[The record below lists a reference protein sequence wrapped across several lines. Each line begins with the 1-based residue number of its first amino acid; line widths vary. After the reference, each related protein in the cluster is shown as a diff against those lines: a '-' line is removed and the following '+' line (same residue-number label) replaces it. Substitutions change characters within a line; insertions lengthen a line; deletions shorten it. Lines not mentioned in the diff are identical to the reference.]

1 MVTTHNDP
9 LIMQQET
16 AGATDPSPDDP
27 QSTNPSPAQ
36 ILQSDLIDHIARD
49 PKVFFK
55 SQQINDPELTTDERV
70 AIVRDVLAK
79 SHTTFL
85 ARFGLFLREEHL
97 RFFEQDGQT
106 SGYSPD
112 ESYEVGYYLERI
124 RRSHN
129 GGRHREVRNR
139 RYAAL
144 KQLVQEG
151 KYFSETEM
159 MQREPL
165 LYDQLVGQYL
175 TEREK
180 KARDAVGQKNDS
192 LVSILFSGI
201 DRDNVDALR
210 QQQEQEEKSQDE
222 AAGGDEDDGFRQ
234 NKPPGSPAFSR
245 AQWGNF
251 DDEEVERQRR
261 VENDRAT
268 RQRNKKFSTPV
279 TALTA
284 GERDL
289 LRDEFVGTMYSRF
302 IAGEDE
308 EFDYGKVDES
318 MELDNL
324 DIVEQDE
331 QERYF
336 DTDDGEE
343 VQADEGSKMQQ
354 DDEES
359 EDDLDVYMRH
369 LEKHLDSQR
378 NLEQMNSRMREVNC
392 EYESDDE

>member
-1 MVTTHNDP
+1 
-9 LIMQQET
+9 MQQET
-16 AGATDPSPDDP
+16 AGVPEPAGPSNDDPLGTTSPSPDR
-27 QSTNPSPAQ
+27 Q
-36 ILQSDLIDHIARD
+36 ILQSDLVDHVARES
-49 PKVFFK
+49 KVFFK
-55 SQQINDPELTTDERV
+55 SQQINDPELTADEKV

-85 ARFGLFLREEHL
+85 ARFGQFIKEDHL

-192 LVSILFSGI
+192 LVAILFNGM
-201 DRDNVDALR
+201 DREKADSLR
-210 QQQEQEEKSQDE
+210 QEQEQAEKRDDE
-222 AAGGDEDDGFRQ
+222 AAGGGDGDDVGFRDM
-234 NKPPGSPAFSR
+234 PPGSPAFSR

-251 DDEEVERQRR
+251 DDEEVERQRK
-261 VENDRAT
+261 VENDRAS
-268 RQRNKKFSTPV
+268 RKRNKKFSTPLA
-279 TALTA
+279 ALTA

-302 IAGEDE
+302 IAGEDV
-308 EFDYGKVDES
+308 EFDYSKVDES

-336 DTDDGEE
+336 DTDDGETE
-343 VQADEGSKMQQ
+343 QVKADEGCKMQQ
-354 DDEES
+354 DDES

-369 LEKHLDSQR
+369 LEKHLDNQR
-378 NLEQMNSRMREVNC
+378 NIEQMSCRMREVNC

>member
-1 MVTTHNDP
+1 MVTTHATP
-9 LIMQQET
+9 LTTMQTET
-16 AGATDPSPDDP
+16 GGGSDSEPTGSSDDP
-27 QSTNPSPAQ
+27 KTTSDPATSSTP
-36 ILQSDLIDHIARD
+36 ILQSDLVEHIARD

-55 SQQINDPELTTDERV
+55 SQQINDPELTDDEKV
-70 AIVRDVLAK
+70 AILKEVLGK

-85 ARFGLFLREEHL
+85 ARFGLFMKEDHL
-97 RFFEQDGQT
+97 RFFEEEGQT
-106 SGYSPD
+106 CGYSPD
-112 ESYEVGYYLERI
+112 ELYEVGYWLEKI

-151 KYFSETEM
+151 KYFSEMEM

-175 TEREK
+175 TEKEK
-180 KARDAVGQKNDS
+180 KARDAVGVKNDS
-192 LVSILFSGI
+192 LVAILFNGM
-201 DRDNVDALR
+201 DREKADSLKER
-210 QQQEQEEKSQDE
+210 QEQEEKIEDE
-222 AAGGDEDDGFRQ
+222 AGEDEDDGYRD
-234 NKPPGSPAFSR
+234 KPPGSPAFSR

-251 DDEEVERQRR
+251 DDEEVERQRK
-261 VENDRAT
+261 VENDRAS
-268 RQRNKKFSTPV
+268 RKRNMKFSTPV

-308 EFDYGKVDES
+308 EFDYSKVDES

-336 DTDDGEE
+336 DTEEDEE
-343 VQADEGSKMQQ
+343 VVEDCSNMQQ
-354 DDEES
+354 DEES

-369 LEKHLDSQR
+369 LEKHLENQK
-378 NLEQMNSRMREVNC
+378 NLDQMSCRMRNVN
-392 EYESDDE
+392 YSPH